1 MEAEHAKIDQTL
13 SAHFPENMRFRFT
26 AIVDLAT
33 DTCVWELK
41 CTGDISIDHKLQ
53 VIIYA
58 WLWHMRDLP
67 SKTFKILNI
76 ITGEVFVLSYDNID
90 ELSEVVLPLLKGKH
104 EDLVVRTDDE
114 FLRDCEMVINGS

>member
-1 MEAEHAKIDQTL
+1 MDTEHSKIDQVL
-13 SAHFPENMRFRFT
+13 SAYFPENMRFRFT

-67 SKTFKILNI
+67 AKVFKILNI
-76 ITGEVFVLSYDNID
+76 ITGEVFVLSYEDIN
-90 ELSEVVLPLLKGKH
+90 ELSEVVVPLLKGKH
-104 EDLVVRTDDE
+104 ENLVARTDDE
-114 FLRDCEMVINGS
+114 FLRDCQTIINGS